1 MGGGLMQIAVKGTQD
16 QYLTGNP
23 QITFFKTIH
32 KRYSNFSMESI
43 QQHFNGTIDF
53 GRKLNCTI
61 AKNGDLIHKMYLL
74 VDLPKIDC
82 ETSSANKFRWLNWL
96 GHNIIKEVY
105 IEIGG
110 QIIDQQY
117 GEWIHIWNELSQSS
131 SKQSGYANLVGNVPR
146 LTQVIQGNTLNNESN
161 SIPEHTLYI
170 PLQFWFCK
178 NPGLALPLIALQYN
192 DVKIGIEFKEV
203 TQCCWATGKYKT
215 TPPSIS
221 NASLYVDYIYLD
233 TEERRQFASQEHEY
247 LIEQLQY
254 NGQEILNTQSNKI
267 KLNFNHPVKE
277 LVWIVQPISNVDL
290 VYTENLGGPQ
300 TFNFTDAIDSTYF
313 SGTPNYQDGGGM
325 SGGHSNNISWGLPI
339 SDFASTVNSINA
351 PQSGQTTTSITNSN
365 FHSITTNPIHSQT
378 NIGTSNNLLLFDKG
392 KSPITNAKI
401 QLNGHDR
408 FSIRDNKYFNIIQPY
423 QHHTS
428 IPCIGINCYSFCL
441 YPENHQPSGSCNF
454 SSVDSANLI
463 FNLTEQSVINQRK
476 CHIRIYATNYNILN
490 ISHGI
495 GKLTYSK

>member
-1 MGGGLMQIAVKGTQD
+1 
-16 QYLTGNP
+16 
-23 QITFFKTIH
+23 
-32 KRYSNFSMESI
+32 
-43 QQHFNGTIDF
+43 
-53 GRKLNCTI
+53 
-61 AKNGDLIHKMYLL
+61 
-74 VDLPKIDC
+74 
-82 ETSSANKFRWLNWL
+82 
-96 GHNIIKEVY
+96 
-105 IEIGG
+105 
-110 QIIDQQY
+110 
-117 GEWIHIWNELSQSS
+117 
-131 SKQSGYANLVGNVPR
+131 
-146 LTQVIQGNTLNNESN
+146 
-161 SIPEHTLYI
+161 
-170 PLQFWFCK
+170 
-178 NPGLALPLIALQYN
+178 
-192 DVKIGIEFKEV
+192 
-203 TQCCWATGKYKT
+203 
-215 TPPSIS
+215 
-221 NASLYVDYIYLD
+221 
-233 TEERRQFASQEHEY
+233 
-247 LIEQLQY
+247 
-254 NGQEILNTQSNKI
+254 
-267 KLNFNHPVKE
+267 
-277 LVWIVQPISNVDL
+277 
-290 VYTENLGGPQ
+290 
-300 TFNFTDAIDSTYF
+300 
-313 SGTPNYQDGGGM
+313 M

-490 ISHGI
+490 ISQGI

>member
-1 MGGGLMQIAVKGTQD
+1 MTGGLLQLAKKGTQD
-16 QYLTGNP
+16 IHLTGNP

-74 VDLPKIDC
+74 VDIPKIDC
-82 ETSSANKFRWLNWL
+82 ETLSENKFRWLNWL

-131 SKQSGYANLVGNVPR
+131 SKQAGYANLVGNVPR
-146 LTQVIQGNTLNNESN
+146 LTQVIQGNSLNNESN
-161 SIPEHTLYI
+161 TIPEHTLYI

-192 DVKIGIEFKEV
+192 DVKLGIEFKEV
-203 TQCCWATGKYKT
+203 SQCCWATGKYKS
-215 TPPSIS
+215 TPPTIS

-277 LVWIVQPISNVDL
+277 LVWIVQPISNIDL
-290 VYTENLGGPQ
+290 LYTENLGGPQ
-300 TFNFTDAIDSTYF
+300 TFNFTDSIDSTYF
-313 SGTPNYQDGGGM
+313 SGTPNYPDGGGM
-325 SGGHSNNISWGLPI
+325 SGSHSNNISWGLPI
-339 SDFASTVNSINA
+339 SDFSSTVNSINA
-351 PQSGQTTTSITNSN
+351 PQSGQISTSLTNNN
-365 FHSITTNPIHSQT
+365 FHSITTNSIHAQT
-378 NIGTSNNLLLFDKG
+378 NIGTSTNLPSQTL
-392 KSPITNAKI
+392 
-401 QLNGHDR
+401 
-408 FSIRDNKYFNIIQPY
+408 KY
-423 QHHTS
+423 
-428 IPCIGINCYSFCL
+428 
-441 YPENHQPSGSCNF
+441 
-454 SSVDSANLI
+454 
-463 FNLTEQSVINQRK
+463 NLTDTTDSV
-476 CHIRIYATNYNILN
+476 
-490 ISHGI
+490 
-495 GKLTYSK
+495 